1 MFFDTENLCFNIT
14 EVLSFDQYDVNW
26 FNRGREYNALSFRIS
41 SNTDIISSSESLHLT
56 DNNICFVPANIDYK
70 RVSHHDRLIVVH
82 FDILNAH
89 FDKIETIEI
98 SKTEKIKR
106 YFEEMLDLWN
116 NKQAGYQYKVSALFY
131 NVLSECI
138 KQTIFPTETQNP
150 ILSSVKFLETNFT
163 NPKITIK
170 EIAEKSFM
178 SEVYF
183 RKLFKKAYNI
193 SPVKYIINLRLENAI
208 NLMRTGYYTLNEA
221 ARLSGY
227 EDYSY
232 FSAEFK
238 RLKGVAPSK
247 YFE

>member
-26 FNRGREYNALSFRIS
+26 LNRRREYNALSFRIAAD
-41 SNTDIISSSESLHLT
+41 TDIISIGETLHLT
-56 DNNICFVPANIDYK
+56 DNNICFVPANVDYK
-70 RVSHHDRLIVVH
+70 RVTKRDKLIVVH
-82 FDILNAH
+82 FDILNAS

-98 SKTEKIKR
+98 RKTEKLRR
-106 YFEEMLDLWN
+106 YFEEMLDLWTE
-116 NKQAGYQYKVSALFY
+116 KPVGFQYKVSSIFY
-131 NVLSECI
+131 NILSECI
-138 KQTIFPTETQNP
+138 KQTTSPAEMQNP
-150 ILSSVKFLETNFT
+150 IWNSVKFLETNFM
-163 NPKITIK
+163 NSKITIK

-247 YFE
+247 YFD